1 MTAQQVLDEA
11 LKLSP
16 QERYELAE
24 QLFESTEG
32 EFEPEI
38 GPELAAELDR
48 ISKEVDE
55 HPERLVSMRDAQ
67 RKVEAEFGI

>member
-38 GPELAAELDR
+38 
-48 ISKEVDE
+48 
-55 HPERLVSMRDAQ
+55 
-67 RKVEAEFGI
+67 